1 MWFRL
6 VAGSS
11 EQLWRLKVESII
23 DARWSESWRRRDSFR
38 DWNSGVVE

>member
-23 DARWSESWRRRDSFR
+23 DAR
-38 DWNSGVVE
+38 VVRKLEKEGLL